1 LFRSRRNRSE
11 CLPGQSLKKAGLL
24 LTNENVGEESWMPTN
39 DIAIPLIVSLFTIV
53 GYILMGAALFSD
65 WESWDVASAAYFS
78 FITLTTIGFGDMVP
92 NSSFDWSTFQGQI
105 QIVITVLYVTIGR
118 SCCTSA
124 RATADA
130 VNKSA
135 RALQL
140 TL

>member
-1 LFRSRRNRSE
+1 
-11 CLPGQSLKKAGLL
+11 L

-118 SCCTSA
+118 SCCMSA